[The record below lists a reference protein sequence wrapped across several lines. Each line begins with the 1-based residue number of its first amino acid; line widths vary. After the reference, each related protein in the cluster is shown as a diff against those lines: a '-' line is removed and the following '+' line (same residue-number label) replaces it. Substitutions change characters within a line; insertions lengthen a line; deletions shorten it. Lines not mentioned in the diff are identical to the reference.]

1 MLPWYLIVANGS
13 QARFFSIEWSERP
26 EVEGGPRLVE
36 QGELEHAEA
45 KLKDR
50 DLYSSREG
58 RNSGPAGGTMS
69 GYDDHREQN
78 RAEHADRFARR
89 IAETAR
95 EYVARCQPP
104 IVLLAAKAQALG
116 RLREAL
122 GDSLSRNAQVT
133 ELPEDLSRHD
143 AAGIVKVL
151 VRRGL
156 IKPPTVPVASVY
168 RPRGQPREPLV

>member
-1 MLPWYLIVANGS
+1 MWRGKTAGALPLAPRYANAMARAVARKRVRATAHTLGVKPTMLPWYLIVANGS
-13 QARFFSIEWSERP
+13 LARFFSIEWPERP

-36 QGELEHAEA
+36 QGELLHAEA

-50 DLYSSREG
+50 ELYTSREG

-104 IVLLAAKAQALG
+104 IVLLAAKAQTLG

-122 GDSLSRNAQVT
+122 GD
-133 ELPEDLSRHD
+133 
-143 AAGIVKVL
+143 
-151 VRRGL
+151 
-156 IKPPTVPVASVY
+156 
-168 RPRGQPREPLV
+168 